1 MVDARLEGPT
11 QTCFANGTPGAHALS
26 SSDLGEHP
34 GAYADGE
41 EQLGVFVQAGSLRSP
56 VHWAAIFGVL
66 NLGRR
71 CMNGG
76 TTQRRQLGGLSAD
89 TCGYAWP
96 LAGVRIT
103 LRGKGDAEGE
113 KPLALGT
120 GTGENECP
128 SRRWRLGGLVV
139 VRRAI
144 LATHNCEA
152 ECRLGEA
159 EAKVR

>member
-1 MVDARLEGPT
+1 
-11 QTCFANGTPGAHALS
+11 
-26 SSDLGEHP
+26 
-34 GAYADGE
+34 
-41 EQLGVFVQAGSLRSP
+41 
-56 VHWAAIFGVL
+56 
-66 NLGRR
+66 
-71 CMNGG
+71 MNGG

-128 SRRWRLGGLVV
+128 SRRWRLGASSLFVAPSSQLTIARQNVV
-139 VRRAI
+139 SARPKRKFGDAVD
-144 LATHNCEA
+144 
-152 ECRLGEA
+152 
-159 EAKVR
+159 